1 MLSSNFYK
9 VTTLIYIVVSLLL
22 FLKSYFNPNIDVDL
36 FILSKDYIK
45 MSIWRIINS
54 LKNDNNLKI
63 YSMISK
69 KNDEKEINKI
79 AKELS
84 NRLKKFIRCNEI
96 KNMIKSNLQIQVNS
110 NDFNMKD
117 INIFLLPDTL
127 LNKLSIDYYGSLLS
141 LSFKMLSKNQLNM
154 SNINDPK
161 ESLENMLQ

>member
-1 MLSSNFYK
+1 MLHSNFYK
-9 VTTLIYIVVSLLL
+9 AITLIYVVVSLLL

-45 MSIWRIINS
+45 MCIWKIIKS
-54 LKNDNNLKI
+54 LNNDNNLKI

-69 KNDEKEINKI
+69 KSDEKEINKI

-96 KNMIKSNLQIQVNS
+96 KNIMKSQIQVNS
-110 NDFNMKD
+110 NDLSIKD

-141 LSFKMLSKNQLNM
+141 ISFKIISKNQLNIN
-154 SNINDPK
+154 NINDPK
-161 ESLENMLQ
+161 EYLENIIQ